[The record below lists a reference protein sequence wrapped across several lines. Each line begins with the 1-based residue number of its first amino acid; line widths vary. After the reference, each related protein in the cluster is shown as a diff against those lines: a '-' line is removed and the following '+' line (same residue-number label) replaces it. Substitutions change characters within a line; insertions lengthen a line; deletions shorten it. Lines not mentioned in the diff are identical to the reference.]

1 MANPTLKSCT
11 ANCAGAGSVT
21 VTQPTKIEQTFDAL
35 IDLDDPTTF
44 TVQKFVDAVKAA
56 ADVTDVPTAVVKAFE
71 IMVRYTVPRSATMAQ
86 LKAAVATS
94 NKVQESQ
101 ITVSESA
108 GRRLATQEGCKT
120 IDVTNKM
127 ASCLSPFTAAL
138 QSGDVCGSWNTFEC
152 CATNDFASCDD
163 AAKKS
168 VADKVATYKSTFSM
182 ANPTLKSCTANCA
195 GAGSSSTTSASG
207 PKDMDVTITIDGSA
221 DPVAA
226 ATKAKTV
233 KASAGADTAAALKS
247 ALGGDVVI
255 KTPPKAKAKVET
267 KVKAEASKSAQ
278 IQTAISSKAV
288 GTAVGGTVTVPATQL
303 PQVPPP
309 ATGYASSAF
318 SASLALFMIVV
329 QVAM

>member
-1 MANPTLKSCT
+1 M
-11 ANCAGAGSVT
+11 G
-21 VTQPTKIEQTFDAL
+21 
-35 IDLDDPTTF
+35 
-44 TVQKFVDAVKAA
+44 
-56 ADVTDVPTAVVKAFE
+56 AFE

-127 ASCLSPFTAAL
+127 ASCLSGFTAAL

-152 CATNDFASCDD
+152 CVTNEFASCDD

-168 VADKVATYKSTFSM
+168 VVDKVANQKSTFSM

-195 GAGSSSTTSASG
+195 GAGSSPTTSASG
-207 PKDMDVTITIDGSA
+207 PKDMDVTITIDGST

-226 ATKAKTV
+226 AT
-233 KASAGADTAAALKS
+233 
-247 ALGGDVVI
+247 
-255 KTPPKAKAKVET
+255 KAKAKVET

-278 IQTAISSKAV
+278 IKSAISTNAV
-288 GTAVGGTVTVPATQL
+288 GKAVGGTVSVPAAQL
-303 PQVPPP
+303 PQLPPP
-309 ATGYASSAF
+309 ATGSASSIFGAGL
-318 SASLALFMIVV
+318 SLVMILV
-329 QVAM
+329 QAAM